1 MSYQAKKTTSE
12 LPPAL
17 FEFLA
22 HGQSGIL
29 LTTGS
34 DGYPNSAFTW
44 LVATDHRTLQFVAD
58 MGSATLDN
66 LLRESR
72 AAIQVLGSGS
82 LTFLI
87 KGTTRVVK
95 PQLGSDTIRLSQLEL
110 AVESVKDQAWAGVT
124 VAPLSFEWQE
134 TRRAAM
140 REFEERIIA
149 EMRAAA
155 AK

>member
-1 MSYQAKKTTSE
+1 MSYHAKKTTSE

-22 HGQSGIL
+22 QGQSGIL

-44 LVATDHRTLQFVAD
+44 LVATDSRTVQFVAD
-58 MGSATLDN
+58 IGSATLDN
-66 LLRESR
+66 LLRDSL
-72 AAIQVLGSGS
+72 AAIQVLGIGN

-87 KGTTRVVK
+87 KGKARVVK
-95 PQLGSDTIRLSQLEL
+95 PELGSHTIRLAQMEL
-110 AVESVKDQAWAGVT
+110 AVDQVKDQSWAGVQ
-124 VAPLSFEWQE
+124 VAPLSFEWPEDQ
-134 TRRAAM
+134 RMAM
-140 REFEERIIA
+140 QEFEESIIA